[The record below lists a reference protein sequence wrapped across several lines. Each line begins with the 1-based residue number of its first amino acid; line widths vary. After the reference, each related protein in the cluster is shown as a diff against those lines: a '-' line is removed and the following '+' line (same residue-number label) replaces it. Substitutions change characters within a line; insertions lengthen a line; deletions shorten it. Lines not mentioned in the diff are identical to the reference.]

1 MKILLIKV
9 IIIKNNYH
17 LISPD
22 LDLDPIN
29 VFEIIDLEYKKKQQ
43 KAKFKKSHRK

>member
-9 IIIKNNYH
+9 IIKKNNYH

-29 VFEIIDLEYKKKQQ
+29 VFEIINLEYKKCNKKQHL
-43 KAKFKKSHRK
+43 KKSHRK